1 MNINEL
7 TAGTTLDF
15 ATEVA
20 AWPATAGWTLT
31 YYLRGPAALDL
42 VATPEGANYRITVTA
57 ASTTTWTVG
66 TYAWEARVS
75 LAGVVNKVASGTLTV
90 VKNLAA
96 AITGP
101 YEARSNA
108 KQILDAV
115 EALLMG
121 FTDVEEYAIAGRSL
135 KRMTRTE
142 LLQARQNL
150 KAEVA
155 AEGVAAALAAGMPN
169 PRRLYV
175 KTYRP

>member
-20 AWPATAGWTLT
+20 DWPATDGWTLT
-31 YYLRGPAALDL
+31 YYLRGPSAIDL
-42 VATPEGANYRITVTA
+42 VSVAEGASYRITVSA
-57 ASTTTWTVG
+57 ATTTNWSIG

-75 LAGVVNKVASGTLTV
+75 KDGVVNKVASGSLTIL
-90 VKNLAA
+90 KNIAA
-96 AITGP
+96 ALTAP
-101 YEARSNA
+101 YDARTTA
-108 KQILDAV
+108 QQILDAV
-115 EALLMG
+115 EALLTG
-121 FTDVEEYAIAGRSL
+121 FTDVEEYSIAGRSI

-150 KAEVA
+150 KAEVNNEA
-155 AEGVAAALAAGMPN
+155 VAAALAAGLPN
-169 PRRLYV
+169 PRRLYI